1 MIGPIFYILLIFAL
15 VAAPAYAGW
24 KLSRNQGQS
33 IRMAGTIVAGQLI
46 LTPAVAYISFS
57 QGEGASGNPVQT
69 SLIYAAMALVI
80 SIMTFA
86 ILEIKNTHKNK

>member
-15 VAAPAYAGW
+15 VAAPGYAGW

-80 SIMTFA
+80 SIMTF
-86 ILEIKNTHKNK
+86 LEIKNTHKNK